1 MAKIEN
7 NTSATTTIAKK
18 FLADP
23 RVLKAK
29 QELLNVLK
37 EYQTE
42 IQAPI
47 PAKDAL
53 KSSYAEIIQDFQNIR
68 GGNLFYPYLA
78 SGIGHGALVELADG
92 SLKYDFI
99 SGIGV
104 HHYGHSH
111 PKLIDASLTAA
122 LSDTV
127 MQGNL
132 QQSDEALLF
141 SKTLLD
147 AANAKGG
154 KFAHCFVSATGV
166 MAGENALKITFQK
179 KHPATRILAFEGCFM
194 GRTLAFSQFTDK
206 AAYREGLPLNYDID
220 YVPFYDAKRPKES
233 TAEALAVLKKHLHRY
248 PKQHAAMC
256 FELILGEGGFY
267 PAERDFHV
275 TLMDELRR
283 HDIAILVDEVQ
294 SFARTTE
301 LFAFQYY
308 DLGDYVDALWVG
320 KASQAC
326 ATLFRADFKPRAGLL
341 SQTYTASS
349 TALAAGRTLI
359 EDMLSEDYFG
369 VNGKIAKFHA
379 HGKRGL
385 EDLAKKHPDKIAG
398 PYGIGAMVGF
408 TPLGGLAEKVTKF
421 IHKLYENGV
430 IAFTAGASPM
440 RARFLLP
447 VGAITTDDIDA
458 VMKIVEKTLIEVA

>member
-1 MAKIEN
+1 ME
-7 NTSATTTIAKK
+7 SPMTTIAKK
-18 FLADP
+18 FFTDP

-29 QELLNVLK
+29 RELLDVLK
-37 EYQTE
+37 EYQTQ
-42 IQAPI
+42 IQTPAP
-47 PAKDAL
+47 ATDAL
-53 KSSYAEIIQDFQNIR
+53 KASYAETIQDFQNVR
-68 GGNLFYPYLA
+68 GGNLFYPYVA
-78 SGIGHGALVELADG
+78 SGLGRGALVELADG
-92 SLKYDFI
+92 SVKYDFI

-111 PKLIDASLTAA
+111 PKLVDAALTAA
-122 LSDTV
+122 LGDTV

-132 QQSDEALLF
+132 QQNDDVRLF
-141 SKTLLD
+141 SKTLLA

-154 KFAHCFVSATGV
+154 KFAHCFVTATGV
-166 MAGENALKITFQK
+166 MAGENALKLTFQK
-179 KHPATRILAFEGCFM
+179 KFPATRILAFEGCFM
-194 GRTLAFSQFTDK
+194 GRTLALSQFTDK
-206 AAYREGLPLNYDID
+206 AAYREGLPLNYDVD
-220 YVPFYDAKRPKES
+220 YVPFYDATRPKES

-275 TLMDELRR
+275 ALMDELKR
-283 HDIAILVDEVQ
+283 HDVAILADEVQ

-308 DLGDYVDALWVG
+308 GLGDYVDAVWVG

-349 TALAAGRTLI
+349 TALAAGRVLI
-359 EDMLSEDYFG
+359 EDMLAENYFG
-369 VNGKIAKFHA
+369 ENGKIAKLHA
-379 HGKRGL
+379 HCKKHL

-398 PYGIGAMVGF
+398 PYGVGAMVGF
-408 TPLGGLAEKVTKF
+408 TPLGGVGDKVTKF

-447 VGAITTDDIDA
+447 VGAITTGDIDA
-458 VMKIVEKTLIEVA
+458 VMKIVAKTLLEVA

>member
-1 MAKIEN
+1 M
-7 NTSATTTIAKK
+7 TTIAKK
-18 FLADP
+18 FFGDP

-29 QELLNVLK
+29 KELLEVLK
-37 EYQTE
+37 EYQSE
-42 IQAPI
+42 IRSPAP
-47 PAKDAL
+47 AQNEL
-53 KSSYAEIIQDFQNIR
+53 KASYAETIQDFQNIR
-68 GGNLFYPYLA
+68 GGNLFYPYLS
-78 SGIGHGALVELADG
+78 SGIGNGALVELADG

-122 LSDTV
+122 LGDTV
-127 MQGNL
+127 IQGNL
-132 QQSDEALLF
+132 QQNDEALLF
-141 SKTLLD
+141 SKTLLN
-147 AANAKGG
+147 AANAHGG

-166 MAGENALKITFQK
+166 MAGENALKLTFQK
-179 KHPATRILAFEGCFM
+179 KYPATRILAFEGCFM

-206 AAYREGLPLNYDID
+206 AAYRDGLPLNYDVD

-233 TAEALAVLKKHLHRY
+233 TAEALAVLKKHLQRY

-256 FELILGEGGFY
+256 FELILGEAGFY

-283 HDIAILVDEVQ
+283 HDIAILADEVQ

-301 LFAFQYY
+301 LFAFQYF
-308 DLGDYVDALWVG
+308 DLGDYIDAVWVG

-349 TALAAGRTLI
+349 TALAAGRVLI
-359 EDMLSEDYFG
+359 EDMLSESYFG
-369 VNGKIAKFHA
+369 ENGKIAKFHA
-379 HGKRGL
+379 HCKKHL
-385 EDLAKKHPDKIAG
+385 EDLAKKYPDKVAG
-398 PYGIGAMVGF
+398 PYGVGAMVGF
-408 TPLGGLAEKVTKF
+408 TPFGGVSEKVTKF

-430 IAFTAGASPM
+430 IAFTAGSNLM

-447 VGAITTDDIDA
+447 VGAITMDDIDA